1 MTTGNSV
8 NILVNADT
16 KGAEGGF
23 GRIRKAVMAV
33 SLAVAGMSAVL
44 VKIGDEIKTSQRTIQ
59 ATTGAT
65 GAELAALN
73 KEFKDIAGSVPQDW
87 DVVAKAMSDVHVELG
102 ITGDSLED
110 ATKKFLDL
118 ARVTGSDV
126 GPIID
131 SVTDSMGLF
140 GMSGDQASFAMD
152 KFAKAA
158 QITGAPI
165 ADLSSR
171 AVEFGPVLRNMG
183 FGLDDSIALLGQ
195 LEGAGID
202 ASRVMPGL
210 NASMRKMAASG
221 TQDLG
226 EGLYEAMRAIRGAT
240 GETEA
245 LNMATDLF
253 GAEGAQRMKVAIQ
266 DGIVD
271 IEELSETLAD
281 STGTVDDMT
290 EGTLTAAETW
300 AIWTSKMKLAV
311 GPLAEVMAGIG
322 PIVIILPSLLA
333 GIAAVSGAISGMSLA
348 AMGASIKTAAL
359 TVATA
364 VQTAAS
370 WLGAAAASALNLAL
384 SPIGLIIIGIVVAIA
399 AVILIWKNWDT
410 ITRVFLE
417 TWEKLDSFLSDKFP
431 ATWAFIK
438 DYISTVIEF
447 WKEIFQGFVALFKG
461 DWDGAIEHF
470 KGAFSVVFD
479 FFKEI
484 FDKIWGFFDDWM
496 TSKFG
501 AGWETL
507 KGIVS
512 GVVDAVGSI
521 FEGLWNTIKGIWDLV
536 VALFTGNTDDLSSGF
551 RVAIETIRGIF
562 QGFWT
567 YLSGLWQL
575 IVVLFS
581 GDTDKIK
588 EGFKGMVNGI
598 IEMFNA
604 MIRMVNKIGFSLPDW
619 LGGKSFNLDVPE
631 IPKLAEGGIV
641 NRPTLAMIGEG
652 GPEAVVP
659 LNRGG
664 GLGGGV
670 TVNVMMP
677 EGGTVIMDDEQTMQR
692 FSDFITRE
700 IRQVL
705 RTQAGF

>member
-158 QITGAPI
+158 QITGVPI

-171 AVEFGPVLRNMG
+171 VVEFGPVLRNMG
-183 FGLDDSIALLGQ
+183 FGLDDSISLLGQ

-271 IEELSETLAD
+271 IEALSETLAN
-281 STGTVDDMT
+281 SAGTVDEMT
-290 EGTLTAAETW
+290 EGTLTAGETW

-311 GPLAEVMAGIG
+311 GPLAEIMAGIG

-359 TVATA
+359 TVATGI
-364 VQTAAS
+364 QTAAS
-370 WLGAAAASALNLAL
+370 WLGAAAATALNLAL
-384 SPIGLIIIGIVVAIA
+384 SPIGLIIIGIALAVGA
-399 AVILIWKNWDT
+399 AILIWKNWDKIVVVLT
-410 ITRVFLE
+410 E
-417 TWEKLDSFLSDKFP
+417 TWEKLDSFLSEKFP
-431 ATWAFIK
+431 ATWEIVKNAVQTAIDFI
-438 DYISTVIEF
+438 TG
-447 WKEIFQGFVALFKG
+447 IFQGVVALFKG

-479 FFKEI
+479 FFKGI
-484 FDKIWGFFDDWM
+484 FDKIWRYFDDWL

-512 GVVDAVGSI
+512 GVVDFVGDY
-521 FEGLWNTIKGIWDLV
+521 F
-536 VALFTGNTDDLSSGF
+536 
-551 RVAIETIRGIF
+551 
-562 QGFWT
+562 
-567 YLSGLWQL
+567 SGLWEVIKGVWDL
-575 IVVLFS
+575 IVGIFS
-581 GDTDKIK
+581 GDQDKIK

-619 LGGKSFNLDVPE
+619 LGGKSFGLDVPE

-641 NRPTLAMIGEG
+641 DRPTLAMIGEG

-659 LNRGG
+659 LSGASG